1 MKKDLLKRFLAVTMV
16 SAMAVG
22 SLAACGSGGDD
33 SDGGKDDSGSG
44 DVLKVA
50 AFDGGNG
57 ADIWEKMTAGFGV
70 E

>member
-33 SDGGKDDSGSG
+33 SDGGKDKGGSG
-44 DVLKVA
+44 EVGRVA
-50 AFDGGNG
+50 AFEGGSG
-57 ADIWEKMTAGFGV
+57 ADIGEK
-70 E
+70 